1 MPNLVQHG
9 TGTST
14 VGNTESFVRALNRR
28 EAIFERQA
36 GSSEV
41 SAHRICALLS
51 IHMLI
56 SYILIPPHAR
66 VRSGPRRR
74 RYHLSAPSLSTR
86 LPALCRRKSLYDK
99 TYAPSHSQ
107 PLREELIERVAGRTR
122 TSLAEDWK
130 RKQLNQ
136 HSQSLRDV
144 SHQVA
149 KDHVQGRAE
158 FERPRSSSLSRARET
173 PLSDPGKR
181 RSSEPTLATGSFNPG
196 KRRSS
201 EPTLATE
208 SFNLG
213 QRRSS
218 TLSMAGQSMLWDN
231 NTQTPE
237 VTLAT
242 GSFNLGQ
249 RRSSKDVLSQMHR
262 ELDEI
267 KQQKRGVP
275 AQGERL
281 SQNQR
286 LNLYM
291 RRMGTSTWTGETSRG
306 GVRG

>member
-1 MPNLVQHG
+1 
-9 TGTST
+9 
-14 VGNTESFVRALNRR
+14 
-28 EAIFERQA
+28 
-36 GSSEV
+36 
-41 SAHRICALLS
+41 
-51 IHMLI
+51 MLI

-181 RSSEPTLATGSFNPG
+181 RSSEPTLAT
-196 KRRSS
+196 
-201 EPTLATE
+201 E